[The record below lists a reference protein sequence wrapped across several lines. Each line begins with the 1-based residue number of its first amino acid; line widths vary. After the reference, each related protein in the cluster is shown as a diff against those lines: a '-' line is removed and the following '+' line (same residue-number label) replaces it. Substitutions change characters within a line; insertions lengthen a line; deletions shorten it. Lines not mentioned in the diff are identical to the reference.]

1 MLPASNLC
9 SYPCGTGAP
18 LAMTLEQILSQIRSD
33 PALGRHLTAWREIPA
48 RPGRFAPIPSSVD
61 PRLARALR
69 KQGIESLY
77 THQAQAFESVRS
89 GRHVVVVT
97 PTASGKTLCYN
108 LPVLDTLLAAPES
121 RALYLFP
128 TKALSMDQVHEVLG
142 LVRALEADIK
152 AYTYDG
158 DTPGDARRAIRT
170 AGHIVVTN
178 PDMLHTAILP
188 HHTKW
193 LRLFENLR
201 YVVIDELHTYRGLF
215 GSHMANVLRRLRRLC
230 RFYGS
235 APQVICAS
243 ATIGNPGEL
252 AGRLLEEEVVLIDDN
267 GAPSGPRVFA
277 FYNPPVINRELGIR
291 RDAIGEA
298 QRLAGEFVRNRIPL
312 IAFARS
318 RRAAELLTTG
328 FKSLAADHNLPPER
342 IAGYR
347 AGYLPSERRAIEQGL
362 RDGQVLAVAATNALE
377 LGIDIGR
384 LQAALLVGYPG
395 TVASAWQQAGRA
407 GRTQDLAA
415 AILIAT
421 SDPLDQYI
429 VRHPE
434 YFFGQSPEAG
444 LVNPDNLYVL
454 TSHVR
459 CAAFEP
465 PIDDDERFGPSTL
478 PEILDYL
485 ERQRIVHHE
494 GGRWHYVADAY
505 PAQEVSLRSASTE
518 NVVII
523 DNTDPEPRAVGEV
536 DLASAPGLVHED
548 AIYMHLGQQ
557 YHVDRLAWEERKAYV
572 HRVNVDYYT
581 TAEIAVDIRVLAEF
595 ASVAASPEPR
605 QPAEDGGQPAAG
617 PEAVRPRADGGQRSG
632 GLLRGEPSPGESAH
646 GEVVVTYRPTIFKKL
661 TLERHENVGWG
672 PIHLPESTLHTTAW
686 WLALPGLLIPR
697 EEVQGLLVGL
707 SHALAHVAALFL
719 MCDPRDLGRAY
730 QVHSPHTGWPTVFLY
745 DAVPGGVGFAERLF
759 RMHSQVLAAACD
771 LIASCP
777 CGAGCPSCV
786 GPVLEVGSTGKAR
799 ALEVLDARLVPG
811 TAHVS
816 LPAATPNGQ

>member
-1 MLPASNLC
+1 
-9 SYPCGTGAP
+9 
-18 LAMTLEQILSQIRSD
+18 MTLEQILSAIREQ
-33 PALGRHLTAWREIPA
+33 PATARNLTTWHEIPA
-48 RPGRFAPIPSSVD
+48 RAGKFVPIPSTVN
-61 PRLARALR
+61 PRLAAALR
-69 KQGIESLY
+69 STGIESLY
-77 THQAQAFESVRS
+77 SHQAEAFEVAQS
-89 GRHVVVVT
+89 GRHPVVVT

-108 LPVLDTLLAAPES
+108 LSVLNTLLEAPEA

-128 TKALSMDQVHEVLG
+128 TKALSMDQVDELQT
-142 LVRALEADIK
+142 LVRALDADIK

-158 DTPGDARRAIRT
+158 DTPGAARRAIRT

-178 PDMLHTAILP
+178 PDMLHAAILP

-201 YVVIDELHTYRGLF
+201 YLVIDELHTYRGLF
-215 GSHMANVLRRLRRLC
+215 GSHVANVLRRLRRIC

-235 APQVICAS
+235 TPQVICCS
-243 ATIGNPGEL
+243 ATIGNPQEL
-252 AGRLLEEEVVLIDDN
+252 AERLLEDEVTLIDNN
-267 GAPSGPRVFA
+267 GAPSGPKVFA

-291 RDAIGEA
+291 RDAILEA
-298 QRLAGEFVRNRIPL
+298 EKLAGEFIRNRVPL

-318 RRAAELLTTG
+318 RRTAELLTTS
-328 FKSLAADHNLPPER
+328 FKSTAVMHQIPPER

-362 RDGQVLAVAATNALE
+362 RDGHVLAVASTNALE

-395 TVASAWQQAGRA
+395 TVASTWQQAGRA

-415 AILIAT
+415 AILVAT

-434 YFFGQSPEAG
+434 YFFGQSPEVG

-454 TSHVR
+454 ASHVR
-459 CAAFEP
+459 CASFEL
-465 PIDDDERFGPSTL
+465 PIDESERFGPNTL
-478 PEILDYL
+478 PEVLGYL
-485 ERQRIVHHE
+485 QSQQIVHRE
-494 GGRWHYVADAY
+494 GDRWHYIADAY

-523 DNTDPEPRAVGEV
+523 DTTEASPRVVGEV

-548 AIYMHLGQQ
+548 AIYLHLGQQ
-557 YHVDRLAWEERKAYV
+557 YHVDRLEWEERKAYV
-572 HRVNVDYYT
+572 HRVDVDYYT
-581 TAEIAVDIRVLAEF
+581 TAQIAVDIRVLQEF
-595 ASVAASPEPR
+595 ARGSGSPP
-605 QPAEDGGQPAAG
+605 P
-617 PEAVRPRADGGQRSG
+617 
-632 GLLRGEPSPGESAH
+632 AH

-672 PIHLPESTLHTTAW
+672 PIHLPESTLHTSAY
-686 WLALPGLLIPR
+686 WLTLPEFPIPR
-697 EEVQGLLVGL
+697 EELQGLLVGL

-719 MCDPRDLGRAY
+719 MCDPRDLGRTY
-730 QVHSPHTGWPTVFLY
+730 EIHSPHTGRPTVFLY
-745 DAVPGGVGFAERLF
+745 DSVPGGVGLAERLF
-759 RMHSQVLAAACD
+759 RLHPQVLEAARD

-777 CGAGCPSCV
+777 CESGCPSCV

-799 ALEVLDARLVPG
+799 ALEILNARLVPG
-811 TAHVS
+811 
-816 LPAATPNGQ
+816 AAR

>member
-1 MLPASNLC
+1 
-9 SYPCGTGAP
+9 
-18 LAMTLEQILSQIRSD
+18 MTLEQILSQLRHD
-33 PALGRHLTAWREIPA
+33 PTLRRQFTAWHEVPA
-48 RPGRFAPIPSSVD
+48 RPGKYAPIPEGVD
-61 PRLARALR
+61 ARLAAALR
-69 KQGIESLY
+69 RAGITSLY
-77 THQAQAFESVRS
+77 SHQAEAFEVARS
-89 GRHVVVVT
+89 GRPFVVVT

-108 LPVLDTLLAAPES
+108 LPVLNTLLAEPET

-128 TKALSMDQVHEVLG
+128 TKALSMDQVDELLG
-142 LVRALEADIK
+142 LIRLLEVDIK

-170 AGHIVVTN
+170 AGHVVVTN
-178 PDMLHTAILP
+178 PDMLHAAILP

-215 GSHMANVLRRLRRLC
+215 GSHLANVLRRLRRIC

-235 APQVICAS
+235 APLVICSS
-243 ATIGNPGEL
+243 ATIGNPKEL
-252 AGRLLEEEVVLIDDN
+252 ADRLTEDDVTLIDDN
-267 GAPSGPRVFA
+267 GAPSGPKVFA

-291 RDAIGEA
+291 RDALGEA
-298 QRLAGEFVRNRIPL
+298 ERLAGEFIRNRIPL

-318 RRAAELLTTG
+318 RRATELLMSR
-328 FKSLAADHNLPPER
+328 FRQIAASHHIPAGR

-347 AGYLPSERRAIEQGL
+347 AGYLPSERRAIEDGL
-362 RDGQVLAVAATNALE
+362 RTGDILAVAATNALE

-395 TVASAWQQAGRA
+395 TVASTWQQAGRA

-415 AILIAT
+415 AILVAT

-434 YFFGQSPEAG
+434 YFFGRPPEMG

-459 CAAFEP
+459 CAAFEL
-465 PIDDDERFGPSTL
+465 PIDDGERFGPNTL

-485 ERQRIVHHE
+485 AGQQIVHHDDH
-494 GGRWHYVADAY
+494 RWHYVADAY
-505 PAQEVSLRSASTE
+505 PAQDVSLRSASTE

-523 DNTDPEPRAVGEV
+523 DTTEPSPHVIGEV

-557 YHVDRLAWEERKAYV
+557 YHVDRLEWAERKAYV
-572 HRVNVDYYT
+572 HKVDVDYYT
-581 TAEIAVDIRVLAEF
+581 TAQIAIDVRVLAEF
-595 ASVAASPEPR
+595 ARGTASPP
-605 QPAEDGGQPAAG
+605 P
-617 PEAVRPRADGGQRSG
+617 
-632 GLLRGEPSPGESAH
+632 AH

-672 PIHLPESTLHTTAW
+672 PIHLPESTLHTMAY
-686 WLALPGLLIPR
+686 WLALPDLPIPR
-697 EEVQGLLVGL
+697 EEVQGLLIGL

-730 QVHSPHTGWPTVFLY
+730 EVQSPHTGRPTVYLY
-745 DAVPGGVGFAERLF
+745 DAFPGGVGFAERLF
-759 RMHSQVLAAACD
+759 RLHGQVLAAARD
-771 LIASCP
+771 LVAACP
-777 CGAGCPSCV
+777 CDAGCPSCV
-786 GPVLEVGSTGKAR
+786 GPVLDVGSTGKAR
-799 ALEVLDARLVPG
+799 ALDVLDARLVPRAVG
-811 TAHVS
+811 
-816 LPAATPNGQ
+816 

>member
-1 MLPASNLC
+1 
-9 SYPCGTGAP
+9 
-18 LAMTLEQILSQIRSD
+18 MTLEQILASIRTD
-33 PALGRHLTAWREIPA
+33 PALARHLTAWRELPA
-48 RPGRFAPIPSSVD
+48 RPGRFAPVPPSVD
-61 PRLARALR
+61 LRLASALWR
-69 KQGIESLY
+69 SGIERLY
-77 THQAQAFESVRS
+77 SHQAEAFEIAQS
-89 GRHVVVVT
+89 GRHLVVVT

-108 LPVLDTLLAAPES
+108 LPVLNRLLSEPET

-128 TKALSMDQVHEVLG
+128 TKALSMDQVDELQT

-158 DTPGDARRAIRT
+158 DTPGAARRAIRT
-170 AGHIVVTN
+170 AGHVVVTN
-178 PDMLHTAILP
+178 PDMLHAAILP

-201 YVVIDELHTYRGLF
+201 YIVIDELHTYRGLF
-215 GSHMANVLRRLRRLC
+215 GSHMGNVLRRLRRIC

-235 APQVICAS
+235 TPQVIFAS
-243 ATIGNPGEL
+243 ATIGNPKEL
-252 AGRLLEEEVVLIDDN
+252 AERLLEEDVALIDDN
-267 GAPSGPRVFA
+267 GAPSGPKVLA

-291 RDAIGEA
+291 RDALTEA
-298 QRLAGEFVRNRIPL
+298 GRLAGEFIRNRIPL

-318 RRAAELLTTG
+318 RRSAELLTTE
-328 FKSLAADHNLPPER
+328 FKAIAASHHIPPAR

-347 AGYLPSERRAIEQGL
+347 AGYLPSERRAIEKGL
-362 RDGQVLAVAATNALE
+362 REGDVLAVAATNALE

-395 TVASAWQQAGRA
+395 TVASTWQQAGRA
-407 GRTQDLAA
+407 GRTQDLAV
-415 AILIAT
+415 AILVAT

-459 CAAFEP
+459 CAAFELP
-465 PIDDDERFGPSTL
+465 LEESERFGPNTL

-485 ERQRIVHHE
+485 QTQQIVHRE
-494 GGRWHYVADAY
+494 GDRWHYVADAY

-523 DNTDPEPRAVGEV
+523 DTTEPSPRVVGEV

-548 AIYMHLGQQ
+548 AIYIHLGQQ
-557 YHVDRLAWEERKAYV
+557 YHVDRLEWEERKAFV
-572 HRVNVDYYT
+572 HRVDVDYYT
-581 TAEIAVDIRVLAEF
+581 TAQIAVDIRVLAEF
-595 ASVAASPEPR
+595 AKGEASPP
-605 QPAEDGGQPAAG
+605 P
-617 PEAVRPRADGGQRSG
+617 
-632 GLLRGEPSPGESAH
+632 AH

-672 PIHLPESTLHTTAW
+672 PIHLPESTLHTTAY
-686 WLALPGLLIPR
+686 WLALPDLPIPR
-697 EEVQGLLVGL
+697 EEIQGLLIGL
-707 SHALAHVAALFL
+707 SHALEHVASLFL
-719 MCDPRDLGRAY
+719 MCDPRDLGRTY
-730 QVHSPHTGWPTVFLY
+730 EVHSPHTGRPTLFLY
-745 DAVPGGVGFAERLF
+745 DSFPGGVGFAERLF
-759 RMHSQVLAAACD
+759 RMHPQVLEAARD

-777 CGAGCPSCV
+777 CEAGCPSCV

-811 TAHVS
+811 
-816 LPAATPNGQ
+816 AAR

>member
-1 MLPASNLC
+1 
-9 SYPCGTGAP
+9 
-18 LAMTLEQILSQIRSD
+18 MTLEQILSRFRSD
-33 PALGRHLTAWREIPA
+33 PAFARHFTAWHEMPA
-48 RPGRFAPIPSSVD
+48 RPGKFAPIPAGVD
-61 PRLARALR
+61 PRLSGALDR
-69 KQGIESLY
+69 MGISSLY
-77 THQAQAFESVRS
+77 SHQAEAFAAARS
-89 GRHVVVVT
+89 GRHLVVVT

-108 LPVLDTLLAAPES
+108 LSVLNTLLAEPEA

-128 TKALSMDQVHEVLG
+128 TKALSMDQVDELLG
-142 LVRALEADIK
+142 LVRALEVDIK

-170 AGHIVVTN
+170 AGHVVVTN
-178 PDMLHTAILP
+178 PDMLHAAILP

-201 YVVIDELHTYRGLF
+201 YIVIDELHTYRGLF
-215 GSHMANVLRRLRRLC
+215 GSHLANVLRRLRRIC

-235 APQVICAS
+235 HPQVICSS
-243 ATIGNPGEL
+243 ATIGNPREL
-252 AGRLLEEEVVLIDDN
+252 AERLLEDEVTLIDDN
-267 GAPSGPRVFA
+267 GAPSGPKVIA

-291 RDAIGEA
+291 RDALGEA
-298 QRLAGEFVRNRIPL
+298 ERLASEFIRNRIPL

-318 RRAAELLTTG
+318 RRSAELLTTG
-328 FKSLAADHNLPPER
+328 FKAIAALNHISSER

-347 AGYLPSERRAIEQGL
+347 AGYLPSERRAIEEGL
-362 RDGQVLAVAATNALE
+362 RTGEVLAVAATNALE

-395 TVASAWQQAGRA
+395 TIASTWQQAGRA

-415 AILIAT
+415 AIMVAT

-434 YFFGQSPEAG
+434 YFFGQAPEVG

-459 CAAFEP
+459 CAAFELP
-465 PIDDDERFGPSTL
+465 VDDGERFGPNTL

-485 ERQRIVHHE
+485 QSQQIVHHE
-494 GGRWHYVADAY
+494 NDRWHYVADAY
-505 PAQEVSLRSASTE
+505 PAQDVSLRSASTE

-523 DNTDPEPRAVGEV
+523 DTTEASPRVVGEV

-548 AIYMHLGQQ
+548 AIYIHLGQQ
-557 YHVDRLAWEERKAYV
+557 YHVDRLEWAERKAYV

-581 TAEIAVDIRVLAEF
+581 TAQIAVDIRVLAEF
-595 ASVAASPEPR
+595 GQGGGSPP
-605 QPAEDGGQPAAG
+605 P
-617 PEAVRPRADGGQRSG
+617 
-632 GLLRGEPSPGESAH
+632 AH

-672 PIHLPESTLHTTAW
+672 PIHLPESTLHTTAY
-686 WLALPGLLIPR
+686 WLALPDLSVPREEIQGLLI
-697 EEVQGLLVGL
+697 GL
-707 SHALAHVAALFL
+707 SHALAHVASLFL

-730 QVHSPHTGWPTVFLY
+730 EVHSPHTGRPTVYLY
-745 DAVPGGVGFAERLF
+745 DAFPGGVGFAERLF
-759 RMHSQVLAAACD
+759 RMHGQVLAAARD
-771 LIASCP
+771 LIASCQ
-777 CGAGCPSCV
+777 CENGCPSCV
-786 GPVLEVGSTGKAR
+786 GPVLEVGSTGKTR

-811 TAHVS
+811 VA
-816 LPAATPNGQ
+816 G